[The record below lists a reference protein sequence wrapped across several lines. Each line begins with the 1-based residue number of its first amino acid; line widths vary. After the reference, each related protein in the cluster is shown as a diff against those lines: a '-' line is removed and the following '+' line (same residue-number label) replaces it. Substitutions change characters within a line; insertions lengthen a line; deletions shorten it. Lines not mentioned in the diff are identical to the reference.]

1 LLWTSL
7 PTNAVLR
14 MELSAMPGILDQ
26 EVQVTVGDSTVIL
39 SIQDVYNIAEL
50 ELSFANSEP
59 ADEIK
64 ITIPEVQSNADLG
77 GVTDRFIGLGLPRI
91 SLVPND

>member
-1 LLWTSL
+1 
-7 PTNAVLR
+7 

>member
-1 LLWTSL
+1 
-7 PTNAVLR
+7 

-39 SIQDVYNIAEL
+39 SIQDGYNIAEL
-50 ELSFANSEP
+50 ELTFANSEP

-64 ITIPEVQSNADLG
+64 ITIPKVQSNADLG
-77 GVTDRFIGLGLPRI
+77 GVTDRFIGLGLSRI